1 MARKGLIAWAVLG
14 LLGLIFQATLFFKDS
29 LAAHHPK
36 WRPELEYFCKWVGCQ
51 IEPLQLAD
59 AVVIDHA
66 AIDRLAEPDGNLEA
80 LIAIN
85 ATNAINA
92 DQALGASP
100 AVLPQWRFQ
109 ITLRN
114 IQNVSVA
121 MPWIELTLTDA
132 QDQAVMRQVF
142 NPSVLGAPKVL
153 KAGETWA
160 QDLSLRLAHPE
171 SDFLGY
177 RLLTFYP

>member
-66 AIDRLAEPDGNLEA
+66 AIDRLAEPDDNLEA

-85 ATNAINA
+85 AINA
-92 DQALGASP
+92 DQVLGASP

-114 IQNVSVA
+114 TQNLPVA

-142 NPSVLGAPKVL
+142 NPSILGAPKVL

-171 SDFLGY
+171 SNFLGY

>member
-36 WRPELEYFCKWVGCQ
+36 WHPELEYFCKWAGCH

-66 AIDRLAEPDGNLEA
+66 AIDRLAQANGDLEA
-80 LIAIN
+80 LN
-85 ATNAINA
+85 AG
-92 DQALGASP
+92 QASGASP
-100 AVLPQWRFQ
+100 EVLPQWRFQ

-114 IQNVSVA
+114 TQNLPVA

>member
-36 WRPELEYFCKWVGCQ
+36 WRPELEYFCKWMGCQ

-66 AIDRLAEPDGNLEA
+66 AIDRLAQSDGNLEA
-80 LIAIN
+80 L
-85 ATNAINA
+85 NA

-114 IQNVSVA
+114 TQNLSVA

-132 QDQAVMRQVF
+132 QDQAVMRQVLS
-142 NPSVLGAPKVL
+142 PSVLDAPKVL
-153 KAGETWA
+153 KAGETWS
-160 QDLSLRLAHPE
+160 QDLTLGLANPQIG
-171 SDFLGY
+171 FLGY

>member
-51 IEPLQLAD
+51 IEALQLAD

-66 AIDRLAEPDGNLEA
+66 AIDRLAKANGDLEV
-80 LIAIN
+80 LN
-85 ATNAINA
+85 AG
-92 DQALGASP
+92 QAPGAP
-100 AVLPQWRFQ
+100 PEVPPQWRFQ

-114 IQNVSVA
+114 TQNLPVA

-142 NPSVLGAPKVL
+142 NPSVFGAPNVL
-153 KAGETWA
+153 KAGETWS

-171 SDFLGY
+171 NDFLGY

>member
-1 MARKGLIAWAVLG
+1 MAHKGLIAWAVLG

-36 WRPELEYFCKWVGCQ
+36 WRPELESFCKWMGCQ
-51 IEPLQLAD
+51 IEPLQVAD

-66 AIDRLAEPDGNLEA
+66 AIDRLAQSDGSLEA
-80 LIAIN
+80 L
-85 ATNAINA
+85 NA

-114 IQNVSVA
+114 TQNLPVA
-121 MPWIELTLTDA
+121 MPWIELSLTDA
-132 QDQAVMRQVF
+132 QDQAVMRQVLS
-142 NPSVLGAPKVL
+142 PSVLGAPKVL
-153 KAGETWA
+153 KAGETWS
-160 QDLSLRLAHPE
+160 QDLSLGLANPQIG
-171 SDFLGY
+171 FLGY

>member
-29 LAAHHPK
+29 LAAHHPQ

-80 LIAIN
+80 LKAIN
-85 ATNAINA
+85 TINA

-114 IQNVSVA
+114 TQNLPVA

-142 NPSVLGAPKVL
+142 NPSILGAPKVL

-160 QDLSLRLAHPE
+160 QDLSLRLAHPV